1 MDIENDYWFTIEPY
15 VFINIA
21 NNCALLYNTYDGKI
35 LISKKAKVIEL
46 LNTFLQ
52 KKDCGVILLKR
63 DLYHNSD
70 IFDFIT
76 DLRNKYMGDIIDISF
91 SKGKPI
97 QILPYYNLFRYYH
110 ITTLITKMNYTK
122 YTIFHL
128 IKVS

>member
-52 KKDCGVILLKR
+52 KSIYKSKNRKR
-63 DLYHNSD
+63 
-70 IFDFIT
+70 
-76 DLRNKYMGDIIDISF
+76 F
-91 SKGKPI
+91 SHGTVWQAI
-97 QILPYYNLFRYYH
+97 QRA
-110 ITTLITKMNYTK
+110 
-122 YTIFHL
+122 
-128 IKVS
+128 

>member
-70 IFDFIT
+70 IFD
-76 DLRNKYMGDIIDISF
+76 
-91 SKGKPI
+91 
-97 QILPYYNLFRYYH
+97 
-110 ITTLITKMNYTK
+110 LITKMNYTK